1 MKRRTRTYSGTTDAA
16 VTPREVKNRAI
27 ARAAAAEGMVL
38 MKNDGILPLA
48 AGSKAAVYGN
58 GVAHMIKG
66 GTGSGDVNER
76 EVVSVQQGLAD
87 AGIQLTNGELALAAP
102 AKRAADQLKWRD
114 HIVELLKNVEAGSGM
129 QFFRI
134 MRENAFVEGDYNPID
149 PEAVKAADVVIY
161 ILSRIAGEGRD
172 RFAAP
177 GDYYLSDQEKEE
189 LTTLS
194 RLNENMV
201 VLINTGGQIDLT
213 DLLGNK
219 AVRAILYMSQGGM
232 EAGHAVADLLTGKV
246 TPSGKLATTWA
257 RRYEDFP
264 SSAKF
269 SHNDG
274 DVDHEPYE
282 DGIYVGYRYFD
293 SFGVETA
300 FPFGFGLSY
309 TSFSLTPGALT
320 ADPRQVSLSV
330 TVTNTGSTFA
340 GKEVVQVYAACPQ
353 AGLTKEFKRLVG
365 FAKTKLLAPGESE
378 TLTVTA
384 PSKAFASF
392 WEEKAQWIVQK
403 GEYAVL
409 AGNSSADTRL
419 AGVLSVAECV
429 VMETVTH
436 VLPLAEKPVE
446 ITPPAEVLEKLTA
459 TWQEE
464 ARQKGLQ
471 PIPFAPAP
479 EQVQRWAETDL
490 DREAAALA
498 EKLTDEEL
506 IALLMGEITKGQ
518 DNLKDNELV
527 ETGIYVPG
535 AAGETTCRLEE
546 KYNVPAISMAD
557 GPAGLRLMQ
566 RYDVDKAS
574 GKIYSESILAAL
586 SGGLFSFNNG
596 HDNAD
601 RYYMYATAI
610 PIGTLLAQTW
620 DPAILEE
627 IGEMIGGEMLEFGV
641 TWWLAPG
648 MNIHRNPLCGRNF
661 EYYSEDPLIA
671 GCMAAAMTRG
681 VQRHPGIGTTI
692 KHYACNSQEDN
703 RMFSDSVLSERTL
716 REIYLRGFEIAVKT
730 AQPMCLM
737 TSYNKINGVPA
748 ANNTDLITTVL
759 RGEWNFQGV
768 VMTDWTP
775 TTAGC
780 ATAHGCMI
788 AGNDLIMPGNQKDV
802 DDLRKTLADGTLPRE
817 KAVACAAR
825 LLRTLMMT
833 NGYEGAIPYGER
845 FVR

>member
-1 MKRRTRTYSGTTDAA
+1 MKRRTRTYSGVTDPA
-16 VTPREVKNRAI
+16 VTPRELKNRAI

-48 AGSKAAVYGN
+48 AGAKVAVYGS
-58 GVAHMIKG
+58 GVSNMIKG

-87 AGIQLTNGELALAAP
+87 AGVPLTNGELALAAP
-102 AKRAADQLKWRD
+102 AKRAADQLVWRD
-114 HIVELLKNVEAGSGM
+114 KIVELLHSTATGSGM
-129 QFFRI
+129 EFFRI
-134 MRENAFVEGDYNPID
+134 MRENPFVPGDYNPID
-149 PEAVKAADVVIY
+149 PEAVQAADAVIY

-172 RFAAP
+172 RFAQP
-177 GDYYLSDQEKEE
+177 GDYYLSDQEKAE
-189 LTTLS
+189 LTELS
-194 RLNENMV
+194 RLNGNLV
-201 VLINTGGQIDLT
+201 VLVNTGGQIELSDVLAFP
-213 DLLGNK
+213 

-232 EAGHAVADLLTGKV
+232 EAGHAVADVLTGKV

-257 RRYEDFP
+257 KKYEDFP

-365 FAKTKLLAPGESE
+365 FAKTRLLAPGESE

-384 PSKAFASF
+384 PAKAFASF
-392 WEEKAQWIVQK
+392 WEDKAQWIVQA
-403 GEYAVL
+403 GDYAIL
-409 AGNSSADTRL
+409 AGNSSVNTAL
-419 AGVLSVAECV
+419 AGVLHVSEDV

-436 VLPLAEKPVE
+436 VLPLAEKPQE

-459 TWQEE
+459 AWQADCQ
-464 ARQKGLQ
+464 ARGLQ
-471 PIPFAPAP
+471 AVPFAPAP
-479 EQVQRWAETDL
+479 EQVRQFPETDL
-490 DREAAALA
+490 DREAQALA
-498 EKLTDEEL
+498 AQLDDEEL

-527 ETGIYVPG
+527 ETGLYVPG

-546 KYNVPAISMAD
+546 KYNIPAISMAD

-566 RYDVDKAS
+566 RYDVDRAT

-620 DPAILEE
+620 DPAVLET

-671 GCMAAAMTRG
+671 GAMAAAMTRG
-681 VQRHPGIGTTI
+681 VQRNPGIGTTI

-730 AQPMCLM
+730 SQPMCLM

-759 RGEWNFQGV
+759 RGEWNFQGI

-775 TTAGC
+775 TTAGS
-780 ATAHGCMI
+780 ATSHGCML
-788 AGNDLIMPGNQKDV
+788 AGNDLIMPGNPKDV
-802 DDLRKTLADGTLPRE
+802 EDLRRTLADGTLPRE

-825 LLRTLMMT
+825 LIRALMMT
-833 NGYEGAIPYGER
+833 NGYEGAVPYSQR
-845 FVR
+845 FL